1 MIKLW
6 INSYSTLIKTGVIGI
21 FFVIMIFFLSN
32 IFEGEENKIGEVQLI
47 TEQKLESTEIE
58 SEPTELII
66 DVKGAVKSPGI
77 YSFED
82 GTRIYQAIEK
92 AGGVTEE
99 ANTETINLAQ
109 LLTDQML
116 LYIPNQEEINENT
129 IFEGEASDQ
138 KISLNRATATE
149 LTALPGIGE
158 KKANQI
164 IQYREEVGSFKT
176 IEEIMNVTGIG
187 DKTFEAIKEMISL

>member
-1 MIKLW
+1 
-6 INSYSTLIKTGVIGI
+6 
-21 FFVIMIFFLSN
+21 MIFFLSN